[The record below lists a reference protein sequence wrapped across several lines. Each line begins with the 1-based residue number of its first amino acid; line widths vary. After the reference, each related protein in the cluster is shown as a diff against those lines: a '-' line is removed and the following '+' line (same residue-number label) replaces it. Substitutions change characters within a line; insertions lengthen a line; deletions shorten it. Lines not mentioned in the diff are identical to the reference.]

1 MDSSENRMIL
11 DECSGL
17 EYMEHTTTE
26 SFTILNLRDG
36 LGKWEINLPV
46 RNENINYIWV
56 IIHDCIN
63 RMNMV

>member
-26 SFTILNLRDG
+26 RFTILNLRDG

-56 IIHDCIN
+56 IIHDCMN

>member
-17 EYMEHTTTE
+17 EYMEHTTAE
-26 SFTILNLRDG
+26 SFTILNPRDG

-46 RNENINYIWV
+46 RNENINYLWV
-56 IIHDCIN
+56 IIHDCMN